1 MNCRPRCAQSKLTI
15 ITQMGLGKTIQSIA
29 LILTHPHP
37 NHPFGSGSSVL
48 SPKSKKAAMK
58 LPSDLEKGTLVL
70 APLALIKQWEA
81 EIDRRTED
89 THKLRVCVHHGQGR
103 AKDPRKLR
111 EFDVVITTYD
121 TIRSEHKDSSYTEGG
136 DGHGDP
142 VGCFGLRWWRII
154 LDEAHTI
161 KNRLAKG
168 SLAACALRARYRWCL
183 TGTPLQN
190 KIEELQSLI
199 KFLRV
204 APFDDLAVWK
214 EQIARP
220 MSQGREGVAIE
231 RVRVVL
237 GAIMLRRTKEVLKKD
252 GDQIEKDGG
261 VNKMKLPERKMEKVA
276 VIFDTKEKE
285 FYEKLEARTEE
296 SLEKMLAGFG
306 PVRGK
311 GLGGMNM
318 TSALLL
324 LLRLRQGIILP
335 QVFLPKVNDQ
345 CSMQPS
351 SACGGK
357 DSQR

>member
-1 MNCRPRCAQSKLTI
+1 MICMIHADFA
-15 ITQMGLGKTIQSIA
+15 TQMGLGKTIQTLS
-29 LILTHPHP
+29 LILLHPHP
-37 NHPFGSGSSVL
+37 QHPISSKSTFSSL
-48 SPKSKKAAMK
+48 SPDSKKAALK
-58 LPSDLEKGTLVL
+58 LPSDLEKGTLVI

-81 EIDRRTED
+81 EIAGRTENS
-89 THKLRVCVHHGQGR
+89 HKMRVRVHHGPNR
-103 AKDPRKLR
+103 AKDPALLRKY
-111 EFDVVITTYD
+111 DVVITTYD
-121 TIRSEHKDSSYTEGG
+121 VIRSEHKDTEGNG
-136 DGHGDP
+136 KL
-142 VGCFGLRWWRII
+142 VGCFGLRWWRIV

-231 RVRVVL
+231 RLRVVL
-237 GAIMLRRTKEVLKKD
+237 GAIMLRRTKDVLRAD
-252 GDQIEKDGG
+252 GERLEKAGG
-261 VNKMKLPERKMEKVA
+261 ENKMKMVQRKVESVVAEFDDREKA
-276 VIFDTKEKE
+276 

-296 SLEKMLAGFG
+296 SLEKMLSGFG
-306 PVRGK
+306 VGGK
-311 GLGGMNM
+311 GLGGVNM

-324 LLRLRQGIILP
+324 LLRLRQGLSSP
-335 QVFLPKVNDQ
+335 SGVYVFFF
-345 CSMQPS
+345 S
-351 SACGGK
+351 
-357 DSQR
+357 